1 MTLTSFENSPAARI
15 PHPLAVGGAARGIVR
30 PWIIGIGAALL
41 LGLFDRFI
49 TQATVNAGIDLVV
62 NLLAAAGLIFGARYS
77 VLALRRGETPAHR
90 VGLRGLVYGAGFIGP
105 LLATQALTWASRD
118 IDGSTWT
125 LFSPVLGVILVAAA
139 LLLGRRLR

>member
-1 MTLTSFENSPAARI
+1 MTLTSFEQAPAELV

-30 PWIIGIGAALL
+30 PWLIGVGAALL
-41 LGLFDRFI
+41 FGLLDRFV
-49 TQATVNAGIDLVV
+49 TQTTVNAGIDLVV
-62 NLLAAAGLIFGARYS
+62 NLLAAAGLVFGARYS

-90 VGLRGLVYGAGFIGP
+90 IGLRGLVYGAGFIGP

-125 LFSPVLGVILVAAA
+125 LFSPVIGVLLVAAA